1 MLRSTRTK
9 VFVLLLIAGLSSWM
23 LFRTGV
29 VQGLGA
35 PKPVFSQICAGQVCN
50 HRRTRGSGSGT
61 IVGAA
66 QLRLVEIGVSSKPCL
81 AHGTCPAMLFVV
93 KNAIISG

>member
-35 PKPVFSQICAGQVCN
+35 PKPVFSQICAGPGLQPPVE
-50 HRRTRGSGSGT
+50 RE
-61 IVGAA
+61 AA
-66 QLRLVEIGVSSKPCL
+66 AVEPSSVQHSCGLSK
-81 AHGTCPAMLFVV
+81 
-93 KNAIISG
+93 